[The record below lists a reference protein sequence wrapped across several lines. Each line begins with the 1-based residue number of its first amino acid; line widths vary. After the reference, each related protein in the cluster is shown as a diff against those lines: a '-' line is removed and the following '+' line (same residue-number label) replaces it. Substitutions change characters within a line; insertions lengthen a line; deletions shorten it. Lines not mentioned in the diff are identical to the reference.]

1 MATYEQLIEAARR
14 ADAAGETADA
24 RRLLEMAVT
33 LRDQGTPASGR
44 KAVATT
50 KDGGTIWELPDG
62 KRVFSSPNYST
73 SDPDQV
79 AKLMEGATPADVSKS
94 GWNEAIIDQ
103 NPVAARAAKAVEG
116 VPFIGTYAD
125 EAVGAV
131 YGDQARDAWRATS
144 KAMDQE
150 RPWQSAGLQLAGGIA
165 STAPA
170 VLAFGPSM
178 AANSLGGNMA
188 RGGALGLSEGLVRG
202 FGRGEDGVRNRRNTA
217 VVDALI
223 GGAVGSAIPA
233 IAHGAGAAYG
243 AARNAVVEAL
253 GTGRAAKDLGISRR
267 AGRLASDVI
276 GMDDPARMRAA
287 LQSPDAMLA
296 DAGPSAQG
304 ALDAVIQSPGEG
316 ARTALGRIDDRAA
329 AAGQRLVGELD
340 RTMGAPQGLNAAQ
353 GAIRQGTAGARSA
366 AYDAAYSKPIDYA
379 SEAGMRLEGL
389 LRRVPGK
396 AIQDANRL
404 MQLDGDTSR
413 QILASIADDGSVTF
427 RQMPDVRQWDY
438 IKRALDQAAASGEG
452 QGALGGQTP
461 MGRAYQGLARTI
473 RDTVADAVPEYRT
486 ALDTA
491 ADAIGQVQGVKFGAQ
506 MMRPGV
512 TREEVADFLK
522 GATGAERAAA
532 KQGVRQQIDDTIA
545 NVRAIATDPNIDAR
559 QAYKAM
565 TDMSSPSA
573 RAKLEMLLG
582 DEWPAVSQALDDTA
596 QALGLRARVATNSR
610 TFGRQQFGQMLD
622 DSLEPGRFASGEAL
636 GPFASPKAVWQN
648 LTGATPA
655 AVQRAKASVKNE
667 LADLLTRPNG
677 AAILDAFEAAR
688 SAYPVLP
695 NAGSAV
701 VDAIMAT
708 GAGAAPTLAEKLRM
722 RLLPR

>member
-1 MATYEQLIEAARR
+1 MAGPWEDFQPQTAQEDGPWADFAPAAQ
-14 ADAAGETADA
+14 
-24 RRLLEMAVT
+24 
-33 LRDQGTPASGR
+33 DQPSGR
-44 KAVATT
+44 RAVATT
-50 KDGGTIWELPDG
+50 KDGGTIWELSSG
-62 KRVFSSPNYST
+62 QRVFSSPNYST

-79 AKLMEGATPADVSKS
+79 AKLMEGATPSDVSKS

-150 RPWQSAGLQLAGGIA
+150 RPWQSAGLQLAGGI
-165 STAPA
+165 TATVPA
-170 VLAFGPSM
+170 LM
-178 AANSLGGNMA
+178 AAGPGIAAESLGGNML
-188 RGGALGLSEGLVRG
+188 RGAGLGAAEGAVRG
-202 FGRGEDGVRNRRNTA
+202 FGRGAGGAENRVGTSAMDAGMGA
-217 VVDALI
+217 VV
-223 GGAVGSAIPA
+223 GGAIPA
-233 IAHGAGAAYG
+233 IAQGAGAAYRG
-243 AARNAVVEAL
+243 ARNALAEYRGIGQVAD
-253 GTGRAAKDLGISRR
+253 DLGISRR
-267 AGRLASDVI
+267 AGRLLSDTLE
-276 GMDDPARMRAA
+276 MDDAARMRNA
-287 LQSPDAMLA
+287 LRRPDAMLA
-296 DAGPSAQG
+296 DAGPSTQG

-316 ARTALGRIDDRAA
+316 ARTALGRIDDRAT

-340 RTMGAPQGLNAAQ
+340 RTMGAPQGLNAAH

-522 GATGAERAAA
+522 GATGAERAAV

-545 NVRAIATDPNIDAR
+545 NVRAVATDPNIDAR

-582 DEWPAVSQALDDTA
+582 DEWPAVRQALDDTA

-622 DSLEPGRFASGEAL
+622 DSLEPGAIAKGEPVKSA
-636 GPFASPKAVWQN
+636 KTVWQGI
-648 LTGATPA
+648 TGSTPA
-655 AVQRAKASVKNE
+655 QIQRAKGAARNE
-667 LADLLTRPNG
+667 LADVLTRPN
-677 AAILDAFEAAR
+677 ALATLNALEAAR
-688 SAYPVLP
+688 TAFPILP
-695 NAGSAV
+695 GAGRGVTNALAGL
-701 VDAIMAT
+701 
-708 GAGAAPTLAEKLRM
+708 GAGAAPTLGNALRM
-722 RLLPR
+722 QLFQQ